1 MITVNSIVSVMMNL
15 AMNQSM
21 TSMVQ
26 LVKQLQIIV
35 HLLLL

>member
-1 MITVNSIVSVMMNL
+1 MITVNSIVSVMMNF